1 MLILKLLFKNAF
13 RHKLRTALTILGIT
27 IAILAFGLLRT
38 VVAAWYAGVES
49 SSASRLVTRNAIS
62 LIFPLP
68 ISYKDKIRQMEGVKT
83 VSYGTWFGGVYKDE
97 KNFFPNLAV
106 EARSFMEIYPEFILS
121 DEELRAFIKDRKGFV
136 AGRKLITRFKWKI
149 GDTVTLK
156 GLIFPG
162 DWDFV
167 LRGVYRGRD
176 KTVDETQFLFHW
188 DYLNER
194 IKPKMP
200 TWANQVGFYMIG
212 LTRPELAADVSIA
225 VDRTFKNSLAETL
238 TETEKAFAMSFV
250 SMTETIVIAIQL
262 VSFVVIIIIMAVVAN
277 TMAMTT
283 RERIGEY
290 AILKTMGFGGWYI
303 LALIL
308 GESLVIT
315 LVGGVL
321 GIVLTFPAAA
331 VFSHELSNFFPIF
344 NVEIKTIYLDFA
356 AALLVGIIAAV
367 APTRLAIRIRIA
379 DGLRRIG

>member
-1 MLILKLLFKNAF
+1 MLILKLLFRNAF
-13 RHKLRTALTILGIT
+13 RHKLRATLTILGVT

-38 VVAAWYAGVES
+38 VVSAWYAGVEA

-68 ISYKDKIRQMEGVKT
+68 IAYKDNIRQIEGVRT
-83 VSYGTWFGGVYKDE
+83 VSYGTWFGGVYKEE

-106 EARSFMEIYPEFILS
+106 DAQSFMKIYPEFMLS
-121 DEELRAFIKDRKGFV
+121 DDEFRAFLKDRKGFV
-136 AGRKLITRFKWKI
+136 AGRKLVTKFKWKP

-176 KTVDETQFLFHW
+176 KTVDESQFLFHW

-194 IKPKMP
+194 IKDKM
-200 TWANQVGFYMIG
+200 TSWANQVGFYMIDVN
-212 LTRPELAADVSIA
+212 RPDLAAEVSLAI
-225 VDRTFKNSLAETL
+225 DETFKNSLAETL
-238 TETEKAFAMSFV
+238 TETEKAFQLSFI
-250 SMTETIVIAIQL
+250 SMTEVIVLVIQL
-262 VSFVVIIIIMAVVAN
+262 VSFVIIFIIMAVVAN
-277 TMAMTT
+277 AMAMTT

-290 AILKTMGFGGWYI
+290 AILKTMGFGGWHI
-303 LALIL
+303 LSLIL

-315 LVGGVL
+315 LAGGIL
-321 GIVLTFPAAA
+321 GVILTYPAAA
-331 VFSHELSNFFPIF
+331 IFGQKMSNFFPIF
-344 NVEIKTIYLDFA
+344 NVEIKTVYFA
-356 AALLVGIIAAV
+356 FTAALLVGVIAAV
-367 APTRLAIRIRIA
+367 VPTRSAIRIRIA